1 MRTNFAAVR
10 RSRIPG
16 AIGIDSADRPT
27 LASYVNEA
35 QWRLLQ
41 AAGEAGW
48 WGTWA
53 RMAFTV
59 SRDDPFIT
67 VPREVARL
75 IDIDVCRIPVM
86 IQNQFYEFLQFGVGE
101 QKPDLDCQ
109 NRNCNSTCG
118 VQAYDRGE
126 FPTFKDITSGSMVR
140 VYMTNPADNTKR
152 IFFSGTN
159 SSGLP
164 IYTIDGGNQVNGF
177 FLNLDSTQPFV
188 EYMVPIG
195 QLTAISKDI
204 TYGPVQVFDV
214 NLTTGDQ
221 TLIAVLAPGE
231 TTASYRRYYLQ
242 GLPRRCCECD
252 VATDEVQV
260 AALAK
265 LDMIPVTV
273 DTDYLLISNIPAL
286 KEECL
291 SIRYGEMDTAEAFQA
306 AEVKHKKAIRLLNQE
321 LIHYL
326 GKQLPAI
333 GFKPFGYDTLERAGL
348 QMI

>member
-10 RSRIPG
+10 RSRIPQ

-35 QWRLLQ
+35 QTRLLQ

-59 SRDDPFIT
+59 SQDDPFIT

-75 IDIDVCRIPVM
+75 IDVDVCRVPVP
-86 IQNQFYEFLQFGVGE
+86 IQNQFYEYLQFGVGE
-101 QKPDLDCQ
+101 QQ
-109 NRNCNSTCG
+109 VAAEANRINACPVG
-118 VQAYDRGE
+118 VYDRGE

-159 SSGLP
+159 STGLP

-204 TYGPVQVFDV
+204 TYGPVQVFEV
-214 NLTTGDQ
+214 SLTTGEQ

-231 TTASYRRYYLQ
+231 TTASYRRYFLQ
-242 GLPRRCCECD
+242 NLPKRCCECNLD
-252 VATDEVQV
+252 MAITPIQV

-265 LDMIPVTV
+265 LEMIPVAV
-273 DTDYLLISNIPAL
+273 DTDYLLIGNIPAL

-291 SIRYGEMDTAEAFQA
+291 SVRYSEMDTDEAMRMSEF
-306 AEVKHKKAIRLLNQE
+306 KHKKAIRLLNQE

-326 GKQLPAI
+326 GKQQPAI
-333 GFKPFGYDTLERAGL
+333 GFKPFGCDTLERAAL